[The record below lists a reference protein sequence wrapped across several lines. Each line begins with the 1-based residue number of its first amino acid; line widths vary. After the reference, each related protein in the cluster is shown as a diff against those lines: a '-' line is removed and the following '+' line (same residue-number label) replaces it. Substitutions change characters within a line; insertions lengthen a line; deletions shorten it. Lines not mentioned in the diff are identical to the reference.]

1 MTYAFTTIKT
11 GIVLFLTTVNAL
23 FSPNL
28 TNHAYAMSDTVEVR
42 ETAECEL
49 GASGSNFFE
58 LDAVGEQDV
67 IFLNGNDLLSNVRSS
82 EFSISYLFETYNQ
95 STGQLES
102 RLKIYPI
109 CNGAE
114 TFTEE
119 LEKIWAIRAETA
131 GDGTLQINASDISE
145 TNTAKTYGISLTEEE
160 RKTIITTLVP
170 IGKHIAFRRGIP
182 TPPEPDIHELGE
194 GFFRFD
200 YKITATG
207 KNSRN
212 EYETEIRKFRVYVRN
227 QTTLKN
233 ELKQLSEESR
243 RRTEA
248 EAKRVADETISLTSQ
263 GGVSYTYHPSSPIE
277 SGLFGALSQAT
288 TIVQPKSVCPE
299 DTNEDGVINIVD
311 LVRVGR
317 RFGEQGETGW
327 VSEDIRQDGEINI
340 IDLVMVGRRFGESCP
355 QAQASEIRRSVFM
368 RSDEIPGR
376 LTKLND
382 PFNTTGRTD
391 APSDSASY
399 VVESGSGKV
408 LISAPHSANQ
418 IREGKI
424 KDVDYCTGAIAK
436 LLKEQTGA
444 HLIYFPYQGTDPNYY
459 DDVPY
464 KQALGSYL
472 ALHPEINLVLDI
484 HGADRSRA
492 WDIDLGFMNGKSL
505 FKFKDLPTV
514 LGEIFKANG
523 IGTIS
528 NNFFAAEFQHTVTGF
543 VAARNKD
550 AIQIEINRN
559 YRCDE
564 EGRSYKLVN
573 SLYQIIEKY
582 K

>member
-1 MTYAFTTIKT
+1 MGFAITVIISLIVVSSFIGAGIKN
-11 GIVLFLTTVNAL
+11 LTTRL
-23 FSPNL
+23 P
-28 TNHAYAMSDTVEVR
+28 E
-42 ETAECEL
+42 
-49 GASGSNFFE
+49 
-58 LDAVGEQDV
+58 
-67 IFLNGNDLLSNVRSS
+67 
-82 EFSISYLFETYNQ
+82 
-95 STGQLES
+95 ES
-102 RLKIYPI
+102 RPVVEQQFGYPFKKTPI
-109 CNGAE
+109 PITPSTIEITPSPVINTIQNQIQPA
-114 TFTEE
+114 TEKKE
-119 LEKIWAIRAETA
+119 AFPT
-131 GDGTLQINASDISE
+131 TPTQNQTSQNPSQIS
-145 TNTAKTYGISLTEEE
+145 GPQ
-160 RKTIITTLVP
+160 TTQTP
-170 IGKHIAFRRGIP
+170 NSAPTPTPTPIP
-182 TPPEPDIHELGE
+182 TPIPTPTPAPTPTPQAPITPTPSAPSTISIGSSEITSRLIQLNKPFLTN
-194 GFFRFD
+194 
-200 YKITATG
+200 KSITA
-207 KNSRN
+207 S
-212 EYETEIRKFRVYVRN
+212 
-227 QTTLKN
+227 
-233 ELKQLSEESR
+233 
-243 RRTEA
+243 
-248 EAKRVADETISLTSQ
+248 
-263 GGVSYTYHPSSPIE
+263 
-277 SGLFGALSQAT
+277 
-288 TIVQPKSVCPE
+288 
-299 DTNEDGVINIVD
+299 
-311 LVRVGR
+311 
-317 RFGEQGETGW
+317 
-327 VSEDIRQDGEINI
+327 
-340 IDLVMVGRRFGESCP
+340 
-355 QAQASEIRRSVFM
+355 
-368 RSDEIPGR
+368 
-376 LTKLND
+376 
-382 PFNTTGRTD
+382 
-391 APSDSASY
+391 SDSTSY

-528 NNFFAAEFQHTVTGF
+528 NNFFAAEDNQTVTKY
-543 VAARNKD
+543 VATRGKD